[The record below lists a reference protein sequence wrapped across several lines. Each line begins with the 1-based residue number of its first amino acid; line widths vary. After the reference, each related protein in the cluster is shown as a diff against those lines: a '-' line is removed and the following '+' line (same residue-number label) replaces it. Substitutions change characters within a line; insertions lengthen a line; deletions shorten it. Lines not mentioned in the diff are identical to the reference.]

1 MIIAKNN
8 EEKRSKIWRIVTLGS
23 SALIVIIAIF
33 LVTKLFTSN
42 PLEGTWADEDG
53 RYRLKIE
60 NGGNITVAI
69 PDMGKDAGVKMEYT
83 IDKKSK
89 IITIKGDDEKIQ
101 EFLELSD
108 KDYVEEEVMNTL
120 DSIRTTFSYSVD
132 QERLTLTER
141 EYGEQMMFVKE

>member
-60 NGGNITVAI
+60 NGGNITVAV

-101 EFLELSD
+101 EFMELSD

>member
-141 EYGEQMMFVKE
+141 EYGEQFTFIRK

>member
-8 EEKRSKIWRIVTLGS
+8 EEKRSKIWRRVTLGS
-23 SALIVIIAIF
+23 SVLIVLIAVF
-33 LVTKLFTSN
+33 LVTKLFTRN

-60 NGGNITVAI
+60 SGGNMVVNV
-69 PDMGKDAGVKMEYT
+69 PDMGEDASVSMDYT

-89 IITIKGDDEKIQ
+89 TIAIKGDDKKIQ
-101 EFLELSD
+101 EFMEMLG
-108 KDYVEEEVMNTL
+108 KDYTEEEVENTL
-120 DSIRTTFSYSVD
+120 NSIRTTFSYSVD
-132 QERLTLTER
+132 QKQLTLTER

>member
-60 NGGNITVAI
+60 NGGNITVAV

>member
-83 IDKKSK
+83 LDKKSK